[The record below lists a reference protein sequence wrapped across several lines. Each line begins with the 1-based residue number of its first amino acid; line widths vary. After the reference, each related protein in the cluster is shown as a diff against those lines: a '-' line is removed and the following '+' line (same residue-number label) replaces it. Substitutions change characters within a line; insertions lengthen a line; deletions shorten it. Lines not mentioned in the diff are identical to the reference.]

1 MILWITELFIGH
13 AISVEISLFI
23 RFRFFQIQQILYIFL
38 PRERILFSKKI
49 IPKGKLFLFSYD
61 IGLIFIYP
69 DVALISKET
78 ERKREIFFIADLR
91 RVNFSFFYESFL
103 REIERKAF

>member
-91 RVNFSFFYESFL
+91 RVNFSFFTRAFL